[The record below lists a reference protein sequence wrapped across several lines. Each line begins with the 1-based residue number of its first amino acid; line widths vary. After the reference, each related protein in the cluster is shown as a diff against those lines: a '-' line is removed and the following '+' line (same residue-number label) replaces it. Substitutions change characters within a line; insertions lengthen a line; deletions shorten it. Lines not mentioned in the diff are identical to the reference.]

1 MYITTI
7 CTYSVSVVKERNK
20 GVFGYQKAPLL
31 LQEKY
36 RENKC
41 YLVGYKYIMCNVNG
55 VLFC

>member
-1 MYITTI
+1 MTI

-41 YLVGYKYIMCNVNG
+41 YPVGYKYIMCNVNG

>member
-7 CTYSVSVVKERNK
+7 CTYSVSVVKKRNK
-20 GVFGYQKAPLL
+20 GVFWYQKTPLL

-36 RENKC
+36 RENE
-41 YLVGYKYIMCNVNG
+41 YYPVGYKYIMCNVNG